1 MAFGRRLRNRQHMA
15 LADIPVGTSRRLD
28 SWKEIAEYLRRDV
41 RTATRWESQGLPL
54 HRVPGGKGRSVFA
67 FTHEI
72 DAWLAGRSA
81 EPAAEGLPTDA
92 ANPSFRLL
100 ILTGVF
106 VAALIGVGAV
116 VMSSGAARSHVPAE
130 LEVEATSS
138 RISVTDAS
146 GVSRVLHRFDPGAV
160 LTLGVP
166 VRTEDLDADG
176 MPEVLATVSYYD
188 NQDGLPIRSGE
199 FIDLAASGRVR
210 WKFAFDDVMTFA
222 GRDVSGP
229 WALTDWQVG
238 PAGPQRRVALAAHE
252 ATWWA
257 SIVAVLDHT
266 GKRLGAFVNPGWIE
280 SLIWPTTDRLVIA
293 GFNNMRDE
301 AAFAVLDASRIGG
314 QAPGTDGT
322 AFACL
327 TCPKAPP
334 LFYATFSRSEVN
346 RATVSRFNRARVAM
360 AGDQI
365 LVTTVEVDRENG
377 GDASAIYEFDR
388 DLRFVRA
395 RYSDTYW
402 DEHRRLEG
410 EGRLTHS
417 RDLCPDRDGPAAIHL
432 WDAARGWVR
441 TLPSGGS

>member
-15 LADIPVGTSRRLD
+15 IADIPLGGTSRRLD

-72 DAWLAGRSA
+72 DAWLAGHSP
-81 EPAAEGLPTDA
+81 ESEAASRRLPKRLAIGA
-92 ANPSFRLL
+92 ACAL
-100 ILTGVF
+100 
-106 VAALIGVGAV
+106 AAIAIGAV
-116 VMSSGAARSHVPAE
+116 VMLNGLARPHVSAG

-146 GVSRVLHRFDPGAV
+146 GVSRVIHRFDPGAV
-160 LTLGVP
+160 LTAGAP
-166 VRTEDLDADG
+166 VRTEALHADG
-176 MPEVLATVSYYD
+176 APDILASVSFYEG
-188 NQDGLPIRSGE
+188 QDARSIRSGE
-199 FIDLAASGRVR
+199 VLALSLDGDVR
-210 WKFAFDDVMTFA
+210 WRFGFDDVMTFA
-222 GRDVSGP
+222 GRGVSGP

-238 PAGPQRRVALAAHE
+238 PAGPQGLIAVAAHE
-252 ATWWA
+252 VTWWA
-257 SIVAVLDHT
+257 SIVAVLDRS
-266 GKRLGAFVNPGWIE
+266 GRRVDAFVNPGWIE
-280 SLIWPTTDRLVIA
+280 SLMWPSTDRLAIA

-314 QAPGTDGT
+314 QAPGSDGT

-327 TCPKAPP
+327 TCAKAPP
-334 LFYATFSRSEVN
+334 LFYATFARSEVN
-346 RATVSRFNRARVAM
+346 RATVSRFNRARVEM

-365 LVTTVEVDRENG
+365 LVTTIEVDREHG

-395 RYSDTYW
+395 GYSDTYW
-402 DEHRRLEG
+402 DEHRRLEL

-417 RDLCPDRDGPAAIHL
+417 RDACPDRDGPRAIEV
-432 WDAARGWVR
+432 WDAVRGWVQ
-441 TLPSGGS
+441 TTPSGVR